1 MTSQPPNGE
10 NDNEGQDPFQAM
22 FQQFLG
28 QSGMSEEDLQ
38 KMGIPTDPAAMQA
51 MFAQVQSMFAAGPS
65 DGPVNWKAAKDHAR
79 RVVSAAG
86 DPSVTDGQRKV
97 IDDAVQLAQL
107 WVADHTAFDSPG
119 TDPAAWSRSEWIES
133 TFETW
138 QEITAPVAESMTK
151 ALTESIQG
159 QLPEEMAGMLGGA
172 SGMLANAGSMMFAMQ
187 LGQVLGGLAGEVVSS
202 TDIGFPLAKDR
213 AAMLPLNVKD
223 FGKDLGVPEQ
233 EVVIYLAVREVAL
246 ARLFHAAPWL
256 RQHVID
262 LITTFSQEIHIDMD
276 RIEGLAAQIDPSDP
290 TAMQEALGSGMFM
303 PEQTPR
309 QKATLK
315 QLETILAL
323 IEGWVDVVTV
333 RATTNLPGAPALSET
348 IRRRRASG
356 GPAEHA
362 FGSFVG
368 LELRP
373 RRMREAAEFWRFVEQ
388 RRGLDDRDGLW
399 ESAELLPTD
408 EDLDDPAGY
417 ESRRGLLT
425 ASDEEFDAALE
436 ALLGADDPAQPAD
449 ETAETAE
456 TEEAG
461 ESTDQATGP
470 ATGDAATDK
479 AADDGPTDDDATDD
493 GAADDDPGTR

>member
-10 NDNEGQDPFQAM
+10 NENEGQDPFQAM

-28 QSGMSEEDLQ
+28 QSGMSEEDLR
-38 KMGIPTDPAAMQA
+38 KMGIPTDPAGMQA

-79 RVVSAAG
+79 RVVASAG
-86 DPSVTDGQRKV
+86 DPSVSDKQRKV
-97 IDDAVQLAQL
+97 IGDAVQLAQL
-107 WVADHTAFDSPG
+107 WVDDHTAFGAPG
-119 TDPAAWSRSEWIES
+119 TDPAAWSRSEWIEA

-138 QEITAPVAESMTK
+138 QEITAPVAESMTT

-159 QLPEEMAGMLGGA
+159 QLPEEMKGMLGGA

-187 LGQVLGGLAGEVVSS
+187 LGQVIGGLAGEVVSS

-213 AAMLPLNVKD
+213 SAMLARNVED
-223 FGKDLGVPEQ
+223 FGEGLGVPEQ

-246 ARLFHAAPWL
+246 TRLFHATPWL

-290 TAMQEALGSGMFM
+290 TAMQEALGSGVFM
-303 PEQTPR
+303 PEQTAK
-309 QKATLK
+309 QEATLK
-315 QLETILAL
+315 RLETILAL
-323 IEGWVDVVTV
+323 IEGWVDVITV
-333 RATTNLPGAPALSET
+333 RATTNLPGASALAET
-348 IRRRRASG
+348 MRRRRASG

-388 RRGLDDRDGLW
+388 RRGLEDRDGLW
-399 ESAELLPTD
+399 ESAELLPT
-408 EDLDDPAGY
+408 EQDLDDPAGY

-436 ALLGADDPAQPAD
+436 KLLGAGPDESAPESDSGSGSGHDAEGPEDPDADQPGP
-449 ETAETAE
+449 E
-456 TEEAG
+456 G
-461 ESTDQATGP
+461 EQPGGSGP
-470 ATGDAATDK
+470 RDS
-479 AADDGPTDDDATDD
+479 
-493 GAADDDPGTR
+493 

>member
-51 MFAQVQSMFAAGPS
+51 MFAQVQSMFSAGPA

-86 DPSVTDGQRKV
+86 DPSVTEAERKV
-97 IDDAVQLAQL
+97 IDEAVQLAQL
-107 WVADHTAFDSPG
+107 WVADHTAFDTPP
-119 TDPAAWSRSEWIES
+119 TNPTAWSRSEWVEG
-133 TFETW
+133 TFDTW
-138 QEITAPVAESMTK
+138 QEITGPVAESMTK
-151 ALTESIQG
+151 ALTDSIQG
-159 QLPEEMAGMLGGA
+159 QLPEEMTGMLGGA

-187 LGQVLGGLAGEVVSS
+187 LGQVLGGLAAEVVSS
-202 TDIGFPLAKDR
+202 TDIGFPLAQDGS
-213 AAMLPLNVKD
+213 AMLPRNVKD
-223 FGKDLGVPEQ
+223 FGEDLGVPEQ
-233 EVVIYLAVREVAL
+233 EVVLYLAVREVAH

-256 RQHVID
+256 RQYVVD
-262 LITTFSQEIHIDMD
+262 LITAFSQEIHIDMD

-290 TAMQEALGSGMFM
+290 AAMQEALGSGMFM
-303 PEQTPR
+303 PEQTPK
-309 QKATLK
+309 QQATLK

-333 RATTNLPGAPALSET
+333 RATTNLPGADALSET
-348 IRRRRASG
+348 MRRRRASG

-388 RRGLDDRDGLW
+388 RRGMEDRDGLW
-399 ESAELLPTD
+399 EAAEFLPTD
-408 EDLDDPAGY
+408 EDLDDPAAY

-436 ALLGADDPAQPAD
+436 QLLGSDTKDDTSD
-449 ETAETAE
+449 
-456 TEEAG
+456 
-461 ESTDQATGP
+461 D
-470 ATGDAATDK
+470 TGDD
-479 AADDGPTDDDATDD
+479 TDD
-493 GAADDDPGTR
+493 GGAGGSSGQSTD

>member
-1 MTSQPPNGE
+1 MTSQPPNQGE
-10 NDNEGQDPFQAM
+10 NPGENNGDDNGGQDPFQAM

-28 QSGMSEEDLQ
+28 QSGMFEEDLR
-38 KMGIPTDPAAMQA
+38 KMGIPTDPAGMQA
-51 MFAQVQSMFAAGPS
+51 MFAQVQSMFSAGPS
-65 DGPVNWKAAKDHAR
+65 DGPVNWKAAKEHAR
-79 RVVSAAG
+79 RVISATG
-86 DPSVTDGQRKV
+86 DPSVDDSERKIV
-97 IDDAVQLAQL
+97 ADAVQLAQL
-107 WVADHTAFDSPG
+107 WVEDHTAFGAPG

-138 QEITAPVAESMTK
+138 QEITSPVAESMTK
-151 ALTESIQG
+151 ALSDSIQG
-159 QLPEEMAGMLGGA
+159 QLPEEMSGMLGGA

-187 LGQVLGGLAGEVVSS
+187 LGQVLGGLAAEVVSS

-213 AAMLPLNVKD
+213 SAMLPRNVKD
-223 FGKDLGVPEQ
+223 FGQDLGVPEQ
-233 EVVIYLAVREVAL
+233 EVVIYLAVREVAH

-256 RQHVID
+256 RQYVID

-276 RIEGLAAQIDPSDP
+276 RIEGLASQIDPTDP

-303 PEQTPR
+303 PEQTAQ

-315 QLETILAL
+315 RLETILAL

-333 RATTNLPGAPALSET
+333 RATTNLPAAAALAET
-348 IRRRRASG
+348 MRRRRASG

-388 RRGLDDRDGLW
+388 RRGLNDRDGLW
-399 ESAELLPTD
+399 EAPELLPTD
-408 EDLDDPAGY
+408 EDLDDPAGH

-436 ALLGADDPAQPAD
+436 ALLGTDDTADD
-449 ETAETAE
+449 
-456 TEEAG
+456 
-461 ESTDQATGP
+461 
-470 ATGDAATDK
+470 
-479 AADDGPTDDDATDD
+479 DDGPDTTAGTDNHTPTDADADADGEGEGDGDDAASDD
-493 GAADDDPGTR
+493 RESRGD